1 MNYGFKRIKD
11 QIKPRDEVVNDTIE
25 RSKHIKRD
33 HPQSVVLTRITTFV
47 SIICVFVICC
57 FAIPYIAN
65 FGGTPIPL
73 DSTNNNET
81 NPPIELPEGAMSFNE
96 GVTIS
101 AELNKL
107 MNTADKSELLSVK
120 IKVVDL
126 TEAYEDDYKSIQYDG
141 NTYEEWGEEYEIVKA
156 RMIEIDGMLKDGPNA
171 ELEAEYNACVEKSEE
186 INIIL
191 SDIQKKQKAESIQKE
206 IEFFKTLGIET
217 EYKGGYLVADLN
229 VEQIKSIGGGMCD
242 YYIDVAQKT
251 EEMEEMH

>member
-1 MNYGFKRIKD
+1 MNYDFKRIKD

-65 FGGTPIPL
+65 FGGTQIPL

-141 NTYEEWGEEYEIVKA
+141 KTY
-156 RMIEIDGMLKDGPNA
+156 DGMLKDGPNA

-217 EYKGGYLVADLN
+217 EYKGGYLVADIN

>member
-57 FAIPYIAN
+57 FAILYIAN
-65 FGGTPIPL
+65 FGGTPIPP

-107 MNTADKSELLSVK
+107 MNTADKSEWLSVK

-141 NTYEEWGEEYEIVKA
+141 KTYEEWWEEYEIVNA
-156 RMIEIDGMLKDGPNA
+156 RMIEIDGMLKGGPNA
-171 ELEAEYNACVEKSEE
+171 KLEAEYNACVEKSEE